1 MGSSPIRSIKII
13 EIMKYEPKEFEK
25 KWGKQWF
32 ESDVYCA
39 KDFDEREK
47 KYVLVEFPYP
57 SGSGLHIG
65 HAFSFTGG
73 DVYARFMRMR
83 GFNVL
88 FPMGWDAFGLPT
100 ENYAIKMKRK
110 PQEITKE
117 NTEMFKNQMKS
128 LGFSFD
134 WSREI
139 NTTDPEYYKW
149 TQWIFLKLFEKGLA
163 YKEKKP
169 INWCPSCKIGLANE
183 EVIDGN
189 CERCGAETSRKNLSQ
204 WIVKITDYAD
214 RLLEGLQDT
223 EFVEKV
229 KAAQINWIDRKEWI
243 DITYDIKGTDKKV
256 VVATTRPDTNFGA
269 TFVVLAPEHDLVQK
283 ILDGEI
289 MVNEDVEKIRE
300 YVKKSL
306 KKSELERQK
315 DVLGRK
321 KTGVFTGLY
330 ALNPL
335 TNEEMPIWI
344 TDFVL
349 ATVGTGAVVGVPG
362 HDVRDFEFA
371 QQFNLPIRR
380 VVEDDKGNRGEV
392 DSVEKVFVGEGV
404 AMNSGFLD
412 GLKTKEA
419 IEKIMNYLEEKGWGT
434 RSIRYHLRDWIFSRQ
449 HYWGEPIPMIHCE
462 KCGWVPVS
470 EEDLPVVLPEVENY
484 EPTDTGE
491 SPLAKMEEW
500 VNVDCPKCNG
510 KAKRETD
517 TMPNW
522 AGSDWY
528 YIRYL
533 DPNNEKALA
542 DEKKMKYWLP
552 VDVYFGGDEH
562 NTLHLLYSR
571 FIYQFL
577 YDLSEV
583 PTPEPYFKRI
593 SHGVILGSDNQRMSK
608 SRGNVV
614 VPEDITNRLGSDVA
628 RAYLMFMGPFDS
640 TIAWNEKS
648 LMGVKRFAQRVY
660 KFVTENI
667 EEFST
672 KDSEQVKYKI
682 NEVIGD
688 ITKSMESFRFNTP
701 IAKLMET
708 LNLFE
713 SVEKEEISKDTV
725 KNFLKLLSPYMPFL
739 TEELWNILGEEFS
752 IHTKSWPEYKK
763 QALKMESI
771 EIPVQINGKMRGKIE
786 INSEITEKELKEK
799 ILENES
805 LKKHI
810 VGDIKKLIYVKG
822 KIVNIVCN

>member
-1 MGSSPIRSIKII
+1 MGSIPIRSIKII
-13 EIMKYEPKEFEK
+13 KTMKYEPKKFEK
-25 KWGKQWF
+25 KWEKKWF
-32 ESDVYCA
+32 ESDVYYA

-73 DVYARFMRMR
+73 DVYARFMRMK
-83 GFNVL
+83 GFNVI

-100 ENYAIKMKRK
+100 ENYAIKMKRR

-117 NTEMFKNQMKS
+117 NTEMFKTQMKS

-134 WSREI
+134 WTREI

-163 YKEKKP
+163 YKDEKP

-183 EVIDGN
+183 EVVDGN
-189 CERCGAETSRKNLSQ
+189 CERCGAGTTRKNLSQ

-214 RLLEGLQDT
+214 RLIEGLEST

-243 DITYDIKGTDKKV
+243 DITYDIKGTKENV

-269 TFVVLAPEHDLVQK
+269 TFVVLAPEHGLVQK

-289 MVNEDVEKIRE
+289 MVSEDVEKIKK
-300 YVKKSL
+300 YVKESL

-330 ALNPL
+330 ASNPL
-335 TNEEMPIWI
+335 TKEDMPIWI

-380 VVEDDKGNRGEV
+380 VVEDDEGNRGEV
-392 DSVEKVFVGEGV
+392 DSVEKVFVGEGI

-419 IEKIMNYLEEKGWGT
+419 IEKIMDYLEEKGWGA

-462 KCGWVPVS
+462 KCGWVPVP
-470 EEDLPVVLPEVENY
+470 EKDLPIVLPEVENY

-491 SPLAKMEEW
+491 SPLAKMEDW

-528 YIRYL
+528 YIRYV
-533 DPNNEKALA
+533 DPKNNKAIA

-577 YDLSEV
+577 YDLGEV

-614 VPEDITNRLGSDVA
+614 VPEEITSKLGSDVA

-648 LMGVKRFAQRVY
+648 LMGVKRFAQRVH
-660 KFVTENI
+660 KFVVENTD
-667 EEFST
+667 EFSS
-672 KDSEQVKYKI
+672 KDSEQVKQKI
-682 NEVIGD
+682 NEVTGE
-688 ITKSMESFRFNTP
+688 ITKSIERFRFNTP
-701 IAKLMET
+701 VAKLMET

-713 SVEKEEISKDTV
+713 SVEKKEISKETV

-739 TEELWNILGEEFS
+739 TEELWNVLGEEFS
-752 IHTKSWPEYKK
+752 IHTKPWPECKK
-763 QALKMESI
+763 QSLKMESV
-771 EIPVQINGKMRGKIE
+771 EIPVQINGKMRGKIK
-786 INSEITEKELKEK
+786 INSEITEEELKEK
-799 ILENES
+799 ILENDS

-810 VGDIKKLIYVKG
+810 VGDIEKLIYVKG

>member
-1 MGSSPIRSIKII
+1 
-13 EIMKYEPKEFEK
+13 MKYEPKKIEK
-25 KWGKQWF
+25 KWEDRWF
-32 ESDVYCA
+32 KSDIYSA
-39 KDFDEREK
+39 KDFGGKGK

-73 DVYARFMRMR
+73 DVYARFQRMQ

-110 PQEITKE
+110 PQDVTRE
-117 NTEMFKNQMKS
+117 NTKMFKKQMKS

-139 NTTDPEYYKW
+139 NSTDPKYYKW

-163 YKEKKP
+163 YKDERP

-183 EVIDGN
+183 EVVDGN
-189 CERCGAETSRKNLSQ
+189 CERCGEGVTKKNLSQ
-204 WIVKITDYAD
+204 WIVKITEYAD
-214 RLLEGLQDT
+214 RLIDGLEDT
-223 EFVEKV
+223 QFVEKV
-229 KAAQINWIDRKEWI
+229 KAAQINWIDKKEWI
-243 DITYDIKGTDKKV
+243 DIAYEVKDTKEEII
-256 VVATTRPDTNFGA
+256 VATTRPDTNFGA
-269 TFVVLAPEHDLVQK
+269 TFVVLAPEHNLVEK
-283 ILDGEI
+283 ILSGE
-289 MVNEDVEKIRE
+289 VKVDEDVEKIRE
-300 YVKKSL
+300 YVKESL

-330 ALNPL
+330 AKNPL
-335 TNEEMPIWI
+335 NNSEMPIWI

-349 ATVGTGAVVGVPG
+349 SSVGTGAVVGVPG

-371 QQFNLPIRR
+371 QQFKLPVIR

-392 DSVEKVFVGEGV
+392 SSIKEVFVGEGV
-404 AMNSGFLD
+404 AMNSDFLD
-412 GLKTKEA
+412 GLKTSEA
-419 IEKIMNYLEEKGWGT
+419 IVKMMEYLEEKGLGK
-434 RSIRYHLRDWIFSRQ
+434 RVIRYHLRDWIFSRQ
-449 HYWGEPIPMIHCE
+449 HYWGEPIPMIFCE
-462 KCGWVPVS
+462 KCGWAPVP
-470 EEDLPVVLPEVENY
+470 EESLPVCLPEVENY

-491 SPLAKMEEW
+491 SPLAKMEDW
-500 VNVDCPKCNG
+500 VNVDCPKCG
-510 KAKRETD
+510 EKAKRETD

-533 DPNNEKALA
+533 DPNNDEVLA
-542 DEKKMKYWLP
+542 DKEKMKYWLP
-552 VDVYFGGDEH
+552 VDVYIGGDEH

-577 YDLSEV
+577 YDLNVV
-583 PTPEPYFKRI
+583 PTSEPYFKRI
-593 SHGVILGSDNQRMSK
+593 SHGVILGKDNQRMSK
-608 SRGNVV
+608 TRGNII
-614 VPEDITNRLGSDVA
+614 VPEDITSKVGSDVT

-640 TIAWNEKS
+640 TMAWNEDS
-648 LMGVKRFAQRVY
+648 LMGVKRFAERVY
-660 KFVTENI
+660 NFVSENLK
-667 EEFST
+667 EFGNE
-672 KDSEQVKYKI
+672 DSDEVKQKI
-682 NEVIGD
+682 GRVIND
-688 ITKSMESFRFNTP
+688 ITKSLESFRFNTP
-701 IAKLMET
+701 VARLMET

-713 SVEKEEISKDTV
+713 SVEKKNISKETIG
-725 KNFLKLLSPYMPFL
+725 NFLKLLSPYMPFL
-739 TEELWNILGEEFS
+739 TEELWELIGNTDS
-752 IHTKSWPEYKK
+752 IHNEKWPVSKVELYVGK
-763 QALKMESI
+763 EI
-771 EIPVQINGKMRGKIE
+771 EIPVQINGKMRGKIN
-786 INSEITEKELKEK
+786 IDPDITEEELKEK
-799 ILENES
+799 ILSEEL